1 MEAVAHRLVLLIVH
15 LQEQHIRILLRKLA
29 NLRNEIDFSEQHN
42 LVNGSR
48 IGWRVRS
55 TANSPPFLFTPLGEE
70 HGNRRSQG
78 RRSPRW
84 QACRRRRPMNR
95 RGLGRIRSPACWA
108 AAPSPT
114 TSWISQSQGSCSSA
128 GEKKQIILGYRVPS
142 LHRSSLFFFPNR
154 S

>member
-55 TANSPPFLFTPLGEE
+55 TANSSPFLFTPLGEE
-70 HGNRRSQG
+70 HGNLRSQG
-78 RRSPRW
+78 RISLRW
-84 QACRRRRPMNR
+84 RACRRRWPMNR
-95 RGLGRIRSPACWA
+95 RGPERTRPPACWA

-128 GEKKQIILGYRVPS
+128 GEQKSRIILGFQVFIVPVY
-142 LHRSSLFFFPNR
+142 SSFQIKTY
-154 S
+154 

>member
-70 HGNRRSQG
+70 HGNLRSQG
-78 RRSPRW
+78 RISLRW
-84 QACRRRRPMNR
+84 RACRRHWSRIQ
-95 RGLGRIRSPACWA
+95 RGLARSGSPACWSA
-108 AAPSPT
+108 VPSPT
-114 TSWISQSQGSCSSA
+114 TSWFSEMKGSSA
-128 GEKKQIILGYRVPS
+128 PANKQQCQNSTYKRKKKFYRF
-142 LHRSSLFFFPNR
+142 RKN
-154 S
+154 